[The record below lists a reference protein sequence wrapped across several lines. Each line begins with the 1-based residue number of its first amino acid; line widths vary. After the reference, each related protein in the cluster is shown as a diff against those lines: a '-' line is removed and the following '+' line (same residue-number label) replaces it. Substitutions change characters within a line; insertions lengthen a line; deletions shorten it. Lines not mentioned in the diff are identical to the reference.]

1 MNTETKQRH
10 LGRKIWYGL
19 GIAFCVLVI
28 IISVV
33 GVPGIWV
40 VGNRLSAVTGQTL
53 VVVENTADG
62 LSTIVVQIDQEVAGL
77 EETSTAISEATSQLG
92 QNVTDKGLILTLLP
106 EEREQQLIAQV
117 EVLQQDLNTVSEA
130 LKAGLELYQS
140 IDNLPFVS
148 LPKPEP
154 QTVASL
160 EQTIVDIQSTVQEV
174 VQATQDFRVG
184 VSEEISK
191 VTGLLDDITTALT
204 ETRQNLA
211 QLRDNLAA
219 LQSLAAAL
227 RSKIPFVFTS
237 LSIIVNLFLAWLIYT
252 QVEIIRLYVQRWKGL
267 GGATAVTNLLAE
279 GSTDSDLP
287 VAFDTEGQE
296 VEVPNPH
303 Q

>member
-10 LGRKIWYGL
+10 LGFKIWYGL

-28 IISVV
+28 LISVV

-40 VGNRLSAVTGQTL
+40 VGNRLSSVTGQTL

-77 EETSTAISEATSQLG
+77 EETSTAISGATSQLG

-106 EEREQQLIAQV
+106 EEREQKLIAQA
-117 EVLQQDLNTVSEA
+117 EELQQDLNTVSEA

-160 EQTIVDIQSTVQEV
+160 EQTIADIQSTIQEV
-174 VQATQDFRVG
+174 VQVTQDFRAG
-184 VSEEISK
+184 VSEEIGK
-191 VTGLLDDITTALT
+191 VTGMLDDITATLT
-204 ETRQNLA
+204 EVRQNLA
-211 QLRDNLAA
+211 KLNSNLEA
-219 LQSLAAAL
+219 LQSLAVGL
-227 RSKIPFVFTS
+227 RSKIPFIFTS
-237 LSIIVNLFLAWLIYT
+237 LSIIVTLFLAWLIYT
-252 QVEIIRLYVQRWKGL
+252 QVEIIRLYVLRWKGL
-267 GGATAVTNLLAE
+267 GGATVTILLAE
-279 GSTDSDLP
+279 GPTDSDLP
-287 VAFDTEGQE
+287 AAVDAEGQE
-296 VEVPNPH
+296 SNVPK
-303 Q
+303 

>member
-1 MNTETKQRH
+1 MNTETEQRH

-28 IISVV
+28 FISVV

-53 VVVENTADG
+53 VVVENTAGG

-77 EETSTAISEATSQLG
+77 EETATAISEATNQLSQD
-92 QNVTDKGLILTLLP
+92 VTDKGLILTLLP
-106 EEREQQLIAQV
+106 EEREQKLVAQA
-117 EVLQQDLNTVSEA
+117 EELQQNLNSVGEA
-130 LKAGLELYQS
+130 LKGGLELYQS
-140 IDNLPFVS
+140 IDSLPFVS

-160 EQTIVDIQSTVQEV
+160 EQTIVDIQSTIEEIIQV
-174 VQATQDFRVG
+174 TQDFRAG
-184 VSEEISK
+184 VSGEIGK
-191 VTGLLDDITTALT
+191 VTGLLEYITATLT

-211 QLRDNLAA
+211 QLHSNLEA

-227 RSKIPFVFTS
+227 RSKLPFVFT
-237 LSIIVNLFLAWLIYT
+237 LSSILVNLFLVWLIYT
-252 QVEIIRLYVQRWKGL
+252 QVEIIRLYVQRWQGL
-267 GGATAVTNLLAE
+267 GGTTVTNLLAE
-279 GSTDSDLP
+279 DSTDSDLP
-287 VAFDTEGQE
+287 AAFDPEGQE
-296 VEVPNPH
+296 AEVPKPP